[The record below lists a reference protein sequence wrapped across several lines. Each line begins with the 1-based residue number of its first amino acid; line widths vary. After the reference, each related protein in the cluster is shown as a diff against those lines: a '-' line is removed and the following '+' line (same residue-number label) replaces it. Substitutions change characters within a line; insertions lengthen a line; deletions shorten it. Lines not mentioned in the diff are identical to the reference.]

1 MIFNKNKL
9 EKKMMKDITKYLVF
23 TLALLASNT
32 AWAAEGAASTLG
44 PIGAGLAVGMTVLGA
59 AIGIG
64 RVGDAALSAIS
75 RNPSADGKMFLPY
88 ILGFAMIEGVAI
100 FGLVI
105 ALGLN
110 K

>member
-1 MIFNKNKL
+1 
-9 EKKMMKDITKYLVF
+9 MMKDITKYLVF
-23 TLALLASNT
+23 TLALLMANT
-32 AWAAEGAASTLG
+32 AWAADGAATSYLG

-88 ILGFAMIEGVAI
+88 ILGFALIEGVAI